1 MENEKIPLLAH
12 ESAMARLTAIVR
24 MLIIICAVE
33 TVLLLGSN
41 VAWLMYESQYQ
52 NETTTTNEVTQELE
66 ADGGG
71 NAEINGDV
79 NIGKSKTNGKNND
92 NN

>member
-1 MENEKIPLLAH
+1 MENEKMPLLAH
-12 ESAMARLTAIVR
+12 ESAMARLTAIIR

-52 NETTTTNEVTQELE
+52 KETTTYEQDVQQD
-66 ADGGG
+66 ASSGG
-71 NAEINGDV
+71 NNQFVGGDING
-79 NIGKSKTNGKNND
+79 NTENPH
-92 NN
+92 